1 MVDMPS
7 IMAIL
12 SCLSAK
18 LSLQL
23 GPVDPVDRDTRDE
36 LEIVVGLGHRSEPV
50 GADNDVTTADQ
61 VFAVVRGIMK
71 LAIWLR
77 DGAAGTVIGPSEVA
91 EGVVLD
97 GQDLDQWFRD
107 RGADIKVVPGDPRQD
122 TITPRG

>member
-1 MVDMPS
+1 
-7 IMAIL
+7 MAIL